1 MSENWLQEEYTIDTP
16 ENVSFGYEVAGIG
29 SRFLS
34 GLIDSVL
41 LIVAII
47 FLNIVLTALMEW
59 ANANQVA
66 ATILGEE
73 TSVTWVGGLLLAIYT
88 LLNFILIWGYFVLF
102 ELTWNGQ
109 TPGKRWAKLRVVRVN
124 GNPAGFLDV
133 VIRNLVRMVDFLPIG
148 YGLGVTVMFFNQQ
161 ARRLGDFAAG
171 TIVIKERAGLSLDN
185 LGNNTVGDNR
195 RRALF
200 VTPTPEQQAAWQQR
214 FPALRRLSASD
225 YDLMRDALARHD
237 QGQLTPA
244 ALHRLAAAIAGKL
257 DAVAPEFNWQA
268 SRAFLVDVA
277 EAYRHRGS

>member
-16 ENVSFGYEVAGIG
+16 ENVSFGYEIAGIG

-34 GLIDSVL
+34 GLIDTVIL
-41 LIVAII
+41 LLALL
-47 FLNIVLTALMEW
+47 FLNIVLAALMDW
-59 ANANQVA
+59 VNTDQVA
-66 ATILGEE
+66 AAIIGEE
-73 TSVTWVGGLLLAIYT
+73 ASVTWAGGLILAIYT
-88 LLNFILIWGYFVLF
+88 LLNFVLIWGYFVVF

-133 VIRNLVRMVDFLPIG
+133 VIRNLVRIVDFLPIG
-148 YGLGVTVMFFNQQ
+148 YGLGVVVMFFNQQ

-185 LGNNTVGDNR
+185 LGDHR

-214 FPALRRLSASD
+214 FPALRRLTASD
-225 YDLMRDALARHD
+225 YDLIRDTLARHD
-237 QGQLTPA
+237 QGQITPGT
-244 ALHRLAAAIAGKL
+244 LHRLAVAIASKL
-257 DAVAPEFNWQA
+257 DAITPEFNWQA

>member
-34 GLIDSVL
+34 GLIDTVL
-41 LIVAII
+41 LVLALV
-47 FLNIVLTALMEW
+47 FLNIVLAALLEW
-59 ANANQVA
+59 ANADQVA
-66 ATILGEE
+66 ATLIGEE
-73 TSVTWVGGLLLAIYT
+73 TDVTWAAGLILALYT
-88 LLNFILIWGYFVLF
+88 LLNFVLVWGYFVLF

-133 VIRNLVRMVDFLPIG
+133 VIRNLVRMVDFLPVG
-148 YGLGVTVMFFNQQ
+148 YALGLTIMFFNQQ

-171 TIVIKERAGLSLDN
+171 TLVIKERAGLALDN
-185 LGNNTVGDNR
+185 LGDNR
-195 RRALF
+195 QRALF

-214 FPALRRLSASD
+214 FPALRRLSAGD
-225 YDLMRDALARHD
+225 YDLIRDALARHD
-237 QGQLTPA
+237 QGQITPGV
-244 ALHRLAAAIAGKL
+244 LHRLAAAIAGKL
-257 DAVAPEFNWQA
+257 DAVIPEYNWQA

>member
-34 GLIDSVL
+34 GLIDSVIL
-41 LIVAII
+41 VLALV
-47 FLNIVLTALMEW
+47 FLNIVLAALMEW
-59 ANANQVA
+59 ANADQVA
-66 ATILGEE
+66 ATLIGEE
-73 TSVTWVGGLLLAIYT
+73 ADVTWVAGLILALYT
-88 LLNFILIWGYFVLF
+88 LLNFVLVWGYFVLF

-133 VIRNLVRMVDFLPIG
+133 VIRNLVRIVDFLPAG
-148 YGLGVTVMFFNQQ
+148 YGLGLTVMFFNQQ

-171 TIVIKERAGLSLDN
+171 TLVIKERAGLSLDN
-185 LGNNTVGDNR
+185 LGDNR

-214 FPALRRLSASD
+214 FPALRHLSASD
-225 YDLMRDALARHD
+225 YDLIRDALARHD
-237 QGQLTPA
+237 QGQITPDV
-244 ALHRLAAAIAGKL
+244 LHRLAAAIAGKL
-257 DAVAPEFNWQA
+257 DGVAPEYNWQA